1 MQSKK
6 KLIIGG
12 LVLLILITIFLLL
25 SPAGIK
31 NYVIKNSKSLVGRQ
45 IDIDKLNLNYFTG
58 TIKLIDFKMFEND
71 GTTEF
76 IKFDTL
82 ILNTE
87 PYKYINNKIVIEQFL
102 LSGLTVN
109 TIQKDSIFNFN
120 DLLEFYKSEPDTL
133 QTKEEDLEPIKYYLN
148 NLELKGANFI
158 YNDKNINQITTI
170 EDFSFFI
177 PFIGWNQTE
186 KTNADLK
193 FSLNEDSTLKTKI
206 NINPIDGEFDSDL
219 IISNLHL
226 NSFYNYIA
234 PYAEINSF
242 EGQLNSHLKIE
253 GNIYDALKSIVS
265 GNISIQD
272 FEITDTSNKKFIT
285 AKEIGTQLQKI
296 DYINNSYTI
305 DSLYINEPYT
315 YFKLDSISNNF
326 SKVFKLNDTTKVEE
340 IATENSTTD
349 TIQETFQKNKLYY
362 AINHFNMTNGL
373 IDFNDNSSSEKF
385 NYLLSSIQINSD
397 SISNDSELIT
407 VNSNLVLN
415 EKGKLNT
422 ELNVNPSTLKFDS
435 DLNIDNLYLDTFY
448 NYITPF
454 AEINSFKGQV
464 NTEIKIKGNFND
476 ALKSTVSGN
485 VSVNN
490 FEMTD
495 TSNKKFIA
503 AKNID
508 AQLQNIDYTNNLYK
522 LKSLTINEPYT
533 YFQLDSITNN
543 FFKIFKLDETRNTEN
558 VENSQKKAK
567 ENELYYAIKKLNVSK
582 GQLDYS
588 DNLTGEKFDY
598 HLSNIQ
604 IDTDSIYSNFDL
616 INIYSNMRL
625 NKRGKLNAK
634 LSINP
639 TDFKNAEIA
648 ITVERFLLSDIN
660 IYSRYYM
667 GHDILEGDF
676 FYNTKTNIT
685 DGNLTS
691 ENKLLV
697 KNASVSSTAKGLN
710 KLPLK
715 FALFLLKDKNGD
727 VELDVPVRGDLN
739 DPSVNISGI
748 VWTTFKNLI
757 LKTVASPV
765 NFLADFIGVEPKE
778 LEEIELNYTDTIPST
793 KNQQQLNKLI
803 DLETKKKGLK
813 IELLHF
819 VDLNLQKEAVALK
832 TIGAQFNAETQ
843 KDYIKN
849 DNQFKNYLIAK
860 TAPDTLSVK
869 DAVLKLSANINLD
882 SIVSTNNSKLLKN
895 TKAYLIEKNPFTR
908 IKVLTAD
915 PKEPEHLGSKSKF
928 NIKYNLL
935 EDRIK
940 IKKDSL

>member
-12 LVLLILITIFLLL
+12 LVLLILITFFLLL
-25 SPAGIK
+25 SPVGIK
-31 NYVIKNSKSLVGRQ
+31 NYAIENSMSLVGRQ
-45 IDIDKLNLNYFTG
+45 IDIGKLNLNYFTG
-58 TIKLIDFKMFEND
+58 TIKLVDFKMFEND
-71 GTTEF
+71 STTEF

-82 ILNTE
+82 ILDTA
-87 PYKYINNKIVIEQFL
+87 PYKYISNKIVIEQFS

-109 TIQKDSIFNFN
+109 TIQKDSIFNFD
-120 DLLEFYKSEPDTL
+120 DLLEFYKAEPDTI
-133 QTKEEDLEPIKYYLN
+133 QIKEKDLEPIKYYLN
-148 NLELKGANFI
+148 NLELKGANLI

-177 PFIGWNQTE
+177 PFIGWNQKE

-206 NINPIDGEFDSDL
+206 NVNPIDGEFDSNL

-226 NSFYNYIA
+226 NSFYNYI
-234 PYAEINSF
+234 PPHFEINSF

-265 GNISIQD
+265 GNITIHD
-272 FEITDTSNKKFIT
+272 FEITDTTNKKFIA
-285 AKEIGTQLQKI
+285 AKEIGTHLQKI
-296 DYINNSYTI
+296 DYTNNSYTV
-305 DSLYINEPYT
+305 DSLYIKEPYT
-315 YFKLDSISNNF
+315 YFQLDTISNNF
-326 SKVFKLNDTTKVEE
+326 SRVFKLNDTTKVEE
-340 IATENSTTD
+340 IATKNVAVD
-349 TIQETFQKNKLYY
+349 TIQETSQKNKLYY

-385 NYLLSSIQINSD
+385 DYLLSAIQIDSD
-397 SISNDSELIT
+397 SISSDSELLNI
-407 VNSNLVLN
+407 NSNLVLN
-415 EKGKLNT
+415 EKGKLNAI
-422 ELNVNPSTLKFDS
+422 LNINPSTLKFDS

-448 NYITPF
+448 NYIAPF
-454 AEINSFKGQV
+454 AEINSFEGQL
-464 NTEIKIKGNFND
+464 NTKIKIKGNFND

-490 FEMTD
+490 FEMID

-503 AKNID
+503 AKYIG

-522 LKSLTINEPYT
+522 LESLTINEPYT

-543 FFKIFKLDETRNTEN
+543 FFKIFKIDETTSEDE
-558 VENSQKKAK
+558 VENSQKNAK
-567 ENELYYAIKKLNVSK
+567 ENELYYAIKKLNVNK

-598 HLSNIQ
+598 YLSNIQ
-604 IDTDSIYSNFDL
+604 IDTDSIYSNSDL
-616 INIYSNMRL
+616 INIYANMRL

-639 TDFKNAEIA
+639 TSLENAEIA

-660 IYSRYYM
+660 IYSRYYI

-676 FYNTKTNIT
+676 FYNTKTDII
-685 DGNLTS
+685 DGNLIS

-697 KNASVSSTAKGLN
+697 KNADVSSTATGLN

-715 FALFLLKDKNGD
+715 FALFLLKDQNGD

-739 DPSVNISGI
+739 DPSINIGGI

-765 NFLADFIGVEPKE
+765 NFLAGLVGGDPKD
-778 LEEIELNYTDTIPST
+778 LEQIEFSYNDTIPT
-793 KNQQQLNKLI
+793 IKNQQKLNKLI
-803 DLETKKKGLK
+803 DLENKKKGLK
-813 IELLHF
+813 IELFHF
-819 VDLNLQKEAVALK
+819 VDLNLQKEAIALT

-843 KDYIKN
+843 KDYTKN
-849 DNQFKNYLIAK
+849 NKQFKEYLIAK
-860 TAPDTLSVK
+860 TAPDTLTIK
-869 DAVLKLSANINLD
+869 EATLKLSANINLD
-882 SIVSTNNSKLLKN
+882 SIVSTYNSKLLEN
-895 TKAYLIEKNPFTR
+895 TKTYLIEKNPFTR
-908 IKVLTAD
+908 IKILTAD
-915 PKEPEHLGSKSKF
+915 PREPEHIGSESKF

-935 EDRIK
+935 EDRLK